1 MTFNEDTRVKI
12 PAILTLTRLGYR
24 YLSLK
29 DREDIDPKT
38 NIFKN
43 IFFESLHK
51 LNPNAE
57 EEELNKCFNNIQ
69 AILDNDDLGKEF
81 YNNLINS
88 SGLKLIDWEHDK
100 ALGLTVNNK
109 VCRKRP
115 DYRSEK
121 LKLIVEFDGIQHYTM
136 PDRIKND
143 VLSTKFYESLG
154 YKVVR
159 IPYFIQLTN
168 KAVKYFFNVD
178 VKEPLFNENI
188 HSMDKN
194 DRNTPAFL
202 CGAGVLRMIEEFK
215 CHPEQYRLN
224 KEFLISQNDPFLTGV
239 DLI

>member
-1 MTFNEDTRVKI
+1 MKRVKEKWGFLRETTEA
-12 PAILTLTRLGYR
+12 AIKAGVDRGTGLHRTGLNE
-24 YLSLK
+24 YLK
-29 DREDIDPKT
+29 VIFPDID
-38 NIFKN
+38 
-43 IFFESLHK
+43 
-51 LNPNAE
+51 
-57 EEELNKCFNNIQ
+57 
-69 AILDNDDLGKEF
+69 
-81 YNNLINS
+81 
-88 SGLKLIDWEHDK
+88 DWVHDK

-121 LKLIVEFDGIQHYTM
+121 LKMIVEFDGIQHYTM

-215 CHPEQYRLN
+215 HHPEQYRVN
-224 KEFLISQNDPFLTGV
+224 KEFLISQNDQFLTGV

>member
-1 MTFNEDTRVKI
+1 MMKRVKEKWGFLRETTEA
-12 PAILTLTRLGYR
+12 AIKAGIDRGTGLHRTGLNE
-24 YLSLK
+24 YLK
-29 DREDIDPKT
+29 V
-38 NIFKN
+38 IF
-43 IFFESLHK
+43 
-51 LNPNAE
+51 P
-57 EEELNKCFNNIQ
+57 
-69 AILDNDDLGKEF
+69 DVDD
-81 YNNLINS
+81 
-88 SGLKLIDWEHDK
+88 WVHDK
-100 ALGLTVNNK
+100 ALGVTVNNK

-121 LKLIVEFDGIQHYTM
+121 LKMIVEFDGIQHYTM

-143 VLSTKFYESLG
+143 VLNTKFYESLG

-215 CHPEQYRLN
+215 HHPEQYRVN
-224 KEFLISQNDPFLTGV
+224 KEFLISQNDQFLTGV

>member
-1 MTFNEDTRVKI
+1 MMKRVKEKWGFLRETTKA
-12 PAILTLTRLGYR
+12 AIKAGIDRGTGLHRTGLNE
-24 YLSLK
+24 YLK
-29 DREDIDPKT
+29 V
-38 NIFKN
+38 IF
-43 IFFESLHK
+43 
-51 LNPNAE
+51 PNV
-57 EEELNKCFNNIQ
+57 
-69 AILDNDDLGKEF
+69 DD
-81 YNNLINS
+81 
-88 SGLKLIDWEHDK
+88 WVHDK

-121 LKLIVEFDGIQHYTM
+121 LKMIVEFDGIQHYTM

-215 CHPEQYRLN
+215 HHPEQYRVN
-224 KEFLISQNDPFLTGV
+224 KEFLISQNDQFLTGV

>member
-1 MTFNEDTRVKI
+1 MMKRVKEKWGFLRETTEA
-12 PAILTLTRLGYR
+12 AIKAGVDRGTGLHRTGLNE
-24 YLSLK
+24 YLK
-29 DREDIDPKT
+29 VIFPDID
-38 NIFKN
+38 
-43 IFFESLHK
+43 
-51 LNPNAE
+51 
-57 EEELNKCFNNIQ
+57 
-69 AILDNDDLGKEF
+69 
-81 YNNLINS
+81 
-88 SGLKLIDWEHDK
+88 DWVHDK

-121 LKLIVEFDGIQHYTM
+121 LKMIVEFDGIQHYTM

-143 VLSTKFYESLG
+143 VLSTKFYERLG

-215 CHPEQYRLN
+215 HHQEQYRVN
-224 KEFLISQNDPFLTGV
+224 KEFLISQNDQFLTGV
-239 DLI
+239 GLI

>member
-1 MTFNEDTRVKI
+1 MMKRVKEKWGFLRETTEA
-12 PAILTLTRLGYR
+12 AIKAGVDRGTGLHRTGLNE
-24 YLSLK
+24 YLK
-29 DREDIDPKT
+29 VIFPDID
-38 NIFKN
+38 
-43 IFFESLHK
+43 
-51 LNPNAE
+51 
-57 EEELNKCFNNIQ
+57 
-69 AILDNDDLGKEF
+69 
-81 YNNLINS
+81 
-88 SGLKLIDWEHDK
+88 DWVHDK

-121 LKLIVEFDGIQHYTM
+121 LKMIVEFDGIQHYTM

-215 CHPEQYRLN
+215 HHPEQYRVN
-224 KEFLISQNDPFLTGV
+224 KEFLMSQNDQFLTGV

>member
-1 MTFNEDTRVKI
+1 MMKRVKEKWGFLRETTEA
-12 PAILTLTRLGYR
+12 AIKAGIDRGTGLHRTGLNE
-24 YLSLK
+24 YLK
-29 DREDIDPKT
+29 V
-38 NIFKN
+38 IF
-43 IFFESLHK
+43 
-51 LNPNAE
+51 P
-57 EEELNKCFNNIQ
+57 
-69 AILDNDDLGKEF
+69 DVDD
-81 YNNLINS
+81 
-88 SGLKLIDWEHDK
+88 WVHDK

-178 VKEPLFNENI
+178 VTEPLFNENI

-215 CHPEQYRLN
+215 HHPEQYRVN
-224 KEFLISQNDPFLTGV
+224 KEFLMSQNDPFLTGV

>member
-1 MTFNEDTRVKI
+1 MKRVKEKWGFLRETTEA
-12 PAILTLTRLGYR
+12 AIKAGIDRGTGLHRTGLNE
-24 YLSLK
+24 YLK
-29 DREDIDPKT
+29 V
-38 NIFKN
+38 IF
-43 IFFESLHK
+43 
-51 LNPNAE
+51 PNV
-57 EEELNKCFNNIQ
+57 
-69 AILDNDDLGKEF
+69 DD
-81 YNNLINS
+81 
-88 SGLKLIDWEHDK
+88 WVHDK

-121 LKLIVEFDGIQHYTM
+121 LKMIVEFDGIQHYTM

-194 DRNTPAFL
+194 ERNTPAFL

-215 CHPEQYRLN
+215 YHPEQYRVN
-224 KEFLISQNDPFLTGV
+224 KEFLISQNDPFLTGA

>member
-1 MTFNEDTRVKI
+1 MMKRVKEKWGFLRETTEA
-12 PAILTLTRLGYR
+12 AIKAGIDRGTGLHRTGLNE
-24 YLSLK
+24 YLK
-29 DREDIDPKT
+29 VIFPDID
-38 NIFKN
+38 
-43 IFFESLHK
+43 
-51 LNPNAE
+51 
-57 EEELNKCFNNIQ
+57 
-69 AILDNDDLGKEF
+69 
-81 YNNLINS
+81 
-88 SGLKLIDWEHDK
+88 DWVHDK

-215 CHPEQYRLN
+215 YHPEQYRVN
-224 KEFLISQNDPFLTGV
+224 KEFLISQNDQFLTGV

>member
-1 MTFNEDTRVKI
+1 MMKRVKEKWGFLRETTEA
-12 PAILTLTRLGYR
+12 AIKAGIDRGTGLHRTGLNE
-24 YLSLK
+24 YLK
-29 DREDIDPKT
+29 V
-38 NIFKN
+38 IF
-43 IFFESLHK
+43 
-51 LNPNAE
+51 P
-57 EEELNKCFNNIQ
+57 
-69 AILDNDDLGKEF
+69 DVDD
-81 YNNLINS
+81 
-88 SGLKLIDWEHDK
+88 WVHDK
-100 ALGLTVNNK
+100 ALGLTINNK

-121 LKLIVEFDGIQHYTM
+121 LKMIVEFDGIQHYTM

-178 VKEPLFNENI
+178 VKESLFNENI

-202 CGAGVLRMIEEFK
+202 CGAGILRMIEEFK
-215 CHPEQYRLN
+215 YHPEQYRVN

>member
-1 MTFNEDTRVKI
+1 MMKRVKEKWGFLRETTEA
-12 PAILTLTRLGYR
+12 AIKAGIDRGTGLHRTGLNE
-24 YLSLK
+24 YLK
-29 DREDIDPKT
+29 V
-38 NIFKN
+38 IF
-43 IFFESLHK
+43 
-51 LNPNAE
+51 PNV
-57 EEELNKCFNNIQ
+57 
-69 AILDNDDLGKEF
+69 DD
-81 YNNLINS
+81 
-88 SGLKLIDWEHDK
+88 WVHDK
-100 ALGLTVNNK
+100 VLGLTVNNK

-194 DRNTPAFL
+194 DRNTAAFL

-215 CHPEQYRLN
+215 YHPEQYRVN
-224 KEFLISQNDPFLTGV
+224 KEFLISQNDQFLTGV

>member
-1 MTFNEDTRVKI
+1 MKKVKEKWGFLRETTEAAIKAGIDRGTGLHRTGLNE
-12 PAILTLTRLGYR
+12 
-24 YLSLK
+24 YLK
-29 DREDIDPKT
+29 VIFPDID
-38 NIFKN
+38 
-43 IFFESLHK
+43 
-51 LNPNAE
+51 
-57 EEELNKCFNNIQ
+57 
-69 AILDNDDLGKEF
+69 
-81 YNNLINS
+81 
-88 SGLKLIDWEHDK
+88 DWVHDK

-121 LKLIVEFDGIQHYTM
+121 LKMIVEFDGIQHYTM

-215 CHPEQYRLN
+215 HHPEQYRVN
-224 KEFLISQNDPFLTGV
+224 KEFLISQNDQFLTGV

>member
-1 MTFNEDTRVKI
+1 MKKVKEKWGFLRETTEAAIKAGIDRGTGLHRTGLNE
-12 PAILTLTRLGYR
+12 
-24 YLSLK
+24 YLK
-29 DREDIDPKT
+29 V
-38 NIFKN
+38 IF
-43 IFFESLHK
+43 
-51 LNPNAE
+51 PNV
-57 EEELNKCFNNIQ
+57 
-69 AILDNDDLGKEF
+69 DD
-81 YNNLINS
+81 
-88 SGLKLIDWEHDK
+88 WVHDK

-215 CHPEQYRLN
+215 PHPEQYRVN
-224 KEFLISQNDPFLTGV
+224 KEFLISQNDQFLTGA

>member
-1 MTFNEDTRVKI
+1 MKKVKEKWGFLRETTEAAIKAGVDRGTGLHRTGLNE
-12 PAILTLTRLGYR
+12 
-24 YLSLK
+24 YLK
-29 DREDIDPKT
+29 V
-38 NIFKN
+38 IF
-43 IFFESLHK
+43 
-51 LNPNAE
+51 PNV
-57 EEELNKCFNNIQ
+57 
-69 AILDNDDLGKEF
+69 DD
-81 YNNLINS
+81 
-88 SGLKLIDWEHDK
+88 WVHDK
-100 ALGLTVNNK
+100 VLGLTVNNK

-121 LKLIVEFDGIQHYTM
+121 LKMIVEFDGIQHYTM

-178 VKEPLFNENI
+178 VKESLFNENI

-215 CHPEQYRLN
+215 YHPEQYRVN
-224 KEFLISQNDPFLTGV
+224 KEFLMSQNDQFLTGV

>member
-1 MTFNEDTRVKI
+1 MMKKIKEKWGFLRETTEAAIKAGVDRGTGLHRTGLNE
-12 PAILTLTRLGYR
+12 
-24 YLSLK
+24 YLK
-29 DREDIDPKT
+29 VIFPDID
-38 NIFKN
+38 
-43 IFFESLHK
+43 
-51 LNPNAE
+51 
-57 EEELNKCFNNIQ
+57 
-69 AILDNDDLGKEF
+69 
-81 YNNLINS
+81 
-88 SGLKLIDWEHDK
+88 DWVHDK

-121 LKLIVEFDGIQHYTM
+121 LKMIVEFDGIQHYTM

-215 CHPEQYRLN
+215 HHPEQYRVN
-224 KEFLISQNDPFLTGV
+224 KEFLISQNDQFLTGV

>member
-1 MTFNEDTRVKI
+1 MKRVKEKWGFLRETTEA
-12 PAILTLTRLGYR
+12 AIKAGIDRGTGLHRTGLNE
-24 YLSLK
+24 YLK
-29 DREDIDPKT
+29 V
-38 NIFKN
+38 IF
-43 IFFESLHK
+43 
-51 LNPNAE
+51 P
-57 EEELNKCFNNIQ
+57 
-69 AILDNDDLGKEF
+69 DVDD
-81 YNNLINS
+81 
-88 SGLKLIDWEHDK
+88 WVHDK
-100 ALGLTVNNK
+100 ALGLTINNK

-121 LKLIVEFDGIQHYTM
+121 LKMIVEFYGIQHYTM

-178 VKEPLFNENI
+178 VKESLFNENI

-215 CHPEQYRLN
+215 HHPEQYRVN
-224 KEFLISQNDPFLTGV
+224 KEFLISQNDQFLTGI

>member
-1 MTFNEDTRVKI
+1 MKKVKEKWGFLRETTEAAIKAGVDRGTGLHRTGLNE
-12 PAILTLTRLGYR
+12 
-24 YLSLK
+24 YLK
-29 DREDIDPKT
+29 VIFPDID
-38 NIFKN
+38 
-43 IFFESLHK
+43 
-51 LNPNAE
+51 
-57 EEELNKCFNNIQ
+57 
-69 AILDNDDLGKEF
+69 
-81 YNNLINS
+81 
-88 SGLKLIDWEHDK
+88 DWVHDK

-121 LKLIVEFDGIQHYTM
+121 LKMIVEFDGIQHYTM

-194 DRNTPAFL
+194 ERNTPAFL

-215 CHPEQYRLN
+215 YHPEQYRVN
-224 KEFLISQNDPFLTGV
+224 KEFLISQNDPYLTGV
-239 DLI
+239 GLI

>member
-1 MTFNEDTRVKI
+1 MKKVKEKWGFLRETTEAAIKAGVDRGTGLHRTGLNE
-12 PAILTLTRLGYR
+12 
-24 YLSLK
+24 YLK
-29 DREDIDPKT
+29 VIFPDID
-38 NIFKN
+38 
-43 IFFESLHK
+43 
-51 LNPNAE
+51 
-57 EEELNKCFNNIQ
+57 
-69 AILDNDDLGKEF
+69 
-81 YNNLINS
+81 
-88 SGLKLIDWEHDK
+88 DWVHDK

-121 LKLIVEFDGIQHYTM
+121 LKMIVEFDGIQHYTM

-215 CHPEQYRLN
+215 YHPEQYRVN